1 MSMRSNKLNIPTNF
15 VQQQA
20 QLMQQQQQQQLQ
32 QKQFHSQQ
40 QQPQPEHMQQQQQQ
54 QQQQQFIPPPQY
66 QQQQQQLLAQLQQQ
80 HKFQQQQQQ
89 LSQSPPTQQQNLNN
103 SRNNLASLVA
113 AINANDHH
121 HHPTYGSAVGT
132 TTNAAILKSSS
143 SASCSSPTPL
153 NPPPSY
159 SAAIAQNPPY
169 QFINHYQTSAV
180 GGTNIQDLNHPNNNS
195 LVLATSLTEC
205 EEPEDDQH
213 ALQLA
218 QQQQQQQQQLCVVAK
233 MQKSVT
239 ITVTPQR
246 SNSMDYLN
254 FEEKRQLIASSLSL
268 SDILQCNPANNVQTS
283 KENVTAKKQNG
294 AALRT
299 NSLGSGTRTPPLER
313 KSKLAALGRFFKPW
327 KWRRKKK
334 SEKFVAASKALERK
348 ISVRANREELVQK
361 GILLPESPLGNIQEP
376 GEESYYNNSNA
387 VNNSTNNANGVNT
400 LHSSNVQNNSMLNA
414 TTGGSNMGNSI
425 NSSQQQQQQQQQQVN
440 NALAIQFQTNNGG
453 SLNNPAS
460 NNTQNLNNN
469 NNSLSVANTNNINNI
484 NNGNNC
490 NNNSNSNNI
499 VGGNEN
505 SNNSNNGGV
514 PHSQSAPHQLG
525 VGGQQQQQQQQ
536 QPPPLT
542 PLAQH
547 HQALAQQLQ
556 QRFAISN
563 NNEPRKDKTD
573 AQHGGN
579 GTLSPNTEQPPC
591 QGSML
596 PPPGGGNMNVGSQ
609 QNHSHNMVSGRDQHD
624 SHTQNSKLERP
635 NTLGTNKLARRVNV
649 CYEHYPEGSSNAMMG
664 GPPGSTPPPYADSSI
679 GGGSGAGH
687 HHHHH
692 DGRGGGSGSGGKMV
706 GGVMLSELPEPPI
719 PVSEIGPIPPP
730 PMFSTP
736 SPTLVAG
743 RPHGP
748 GAINDKDY
756 QPYDDYDNDNEDDNG
771 SDIDYNYQTYS
782 NHIDTQ
788 RIEEIPAKE
797 PKLNAVPLKSAL
809 KKKPGQNSSSPATPI
824 SDHSNANGT
833 LPQGMGMGNNSNN
846 SSGSSTNQRPLVVRQ
861 DATNSYNLKP
871 ILRPRI
877 RIWQQMFNLPCTM
890 ENKENTRPYV
900 IRETSSD
907 SSDEDGSR
915 VLYRDDDTSRQA
927 KIARKESLSLKLQLR
942 PDKQDLINRN
952 ILHPVNDNE
961 MKESK
966 EAIGARLIRRLSM
979 RPTADELVERNILKT
994 TTPAEEKKQ
1003 KEEKKSYLLR
1013 KLSFR
1018 PTVEELKEKKII
1030 RFNDYI
1036 EVTQAHDYDRRAD
1049 KPWTRLTPKDK
1060 AAIRKE
1066 LNEFKSSE
1074 MAVHEGSRHLTRF
1087 HRP

>member
-1 MSMRSNKLNIPTNF
+1 MSMRSNKLNAASNF
-15 VQQQA
+15 AQQQA
-20 QLMQQQQQQQLQ
+20 GNEQQ
-32 QKQFHSQQ
+32 S
-40 QQPQPEHMQQQQQQ
+40 
-54 QQQQQFIPPPQY
+54 QQQQQFLPPPQY

-80 HKFQQQQQQ
+80 HKFQQQHQQ
-89 LSQSPPTQQQNLNN
+89 LSQSPPTSQASHLINN

-121 HHPTYGSAVGT
+121 PYGGGGVVGGGGT
-132 TTNAAILKSSS
+132 IKATS
-143 SASCSSPTPL
+143 PL

-159 SAAIAQNPPY
+159 SAAIAQNSPFQY
-169 QFINHYQTSAV
+169 INHFQPPSNNANVTDI
-180 GGTNIQDLNHPNNNS
+180 NPNNNS
-195 LVLATSLTEC
+195 LVLSSNSAMPHHESED
-205 EEPEDDQH
+205 PEDDQH
-213 ALQLA
+213 
-218 QQQQQQQQQLCVVAK
+218 QQQQQQQQLCVVAK

-268 SDILQCNPANNVQTS
+268 SDILHCNQPGNVN
-283 KENVTAKKQNG
+283 ENKDQLIAKKQNG

-313 KSKLAALGRFFKPW
+313 KSKLSALGRFFKPW

-334 SEKFVAASKALERK
+334 SEKFEAASKSLERK

-376 GEESYYNNSNA
+376 GEDSYFNDSTA
-387 VNNSTNNANGVNT
+387 VSNSTANANGSI
-400 LHSSNVQNNSMLNA
+400 LSSTVPKNSILANA
-414 TTGGSNMGNSI
+414 STGNGGSSSI
-425 NSSQQQQQQQQQQVN
+425 NAAQQQQQQHQQQSSHQQQT
-440 NALAIQFQTNNGG
+440 ALSQQMT
-453 SLNNPAS
+453 
-460 NNTQNLNNN
+460 
-469 NNSLSVANTNNINNI
+469 NSLSSLQQYQANAMQNGSSGGSNTNSTANATGGGVTPTMGGGQATHITNNT
-484 NNGNNC
+484 
-490 NNNSNSNNI
+490 NS
-499 VGGNEN
+499 GGNATDASSSSSSSGGN
-505 SNNSNNGGV
+505 SGA
-514 PHSQSAPHQLG
+514 HSSPLLG
-525 VGGQQQQQQQQ
+525 VAQP
-536 QPPPLT
+536 PPPLT

-563 NNEPRKDKTD
+563 NNDPD
-573 AQHGGN
+573 
-579 GTLSPNTEQPPC
+579 
-591 QGSML
+591 
-596 PPPGGGNMNVGSQ
+596 
-609 QNHSHNMVSGRDQHD
+609 
-624 SHTQNSKLERP
+624 
-635 NTLGTNKLARRVNV
+635 
-649 CYEHYPEGSSNAMMG
+649 GSSGNSMMG
-664 GPPGSTPPPYADSSI
+664 GPPGSTPPPYADA
-679 GGGSGAGH
+679 AGH
-687 HHHHH
+687 HHH
-692 DGRGGGSGSGGKMV
+692 GGKMV

-719 PVSEIGPIPPP
+719 PLSEIGPIPPP

-748 GAINDKDY
+748 GAVNDKDY
-756 QPYDDYDNDNEDDNG
+756 QPYDDYDNDHDHDDND
-771 SDIDYNYQTYS
+771 SDNDYNYQHYP

-797 PKLNAVPLKSAL
+797 PKPNAVPLKSAL
-809 KKKPGQNSSSPATPI
+809 KKKPGHNVNSSSSPATPVQ
-824 SDHSNANGT
+824 DHTNANGT
-833 LPQGMGMGNNSNN
+833 LPQGAGNSSGGGSGGGGVNSSNNSGMGNNS
-846 SSGSSTNQRPLVVRQ
+846 SHTSTSHQRPLVVRQ

-877 RIWQQMFNLPCTM
+877 RICRQQMFNINLPCTM
-890 ENKENTRPYV
+890 ENKENTRPFV
-900 IRETSSD
+900 IRENSSD
-907 SSDEDGSR
+907 SSDDDNSR
-915 VLYRDDDTSRQA
+915 ILYRDDDTSRQA

-952 ILHPVNDNE
+952 ILHPVNDNDV
-961 MKESK
+961 KESK

-994 TTPAEEKKQ
+994 QTPAEEKKQ

>member
-1 MSMRSNKLNIPTNF
+1 MSMRSNKLNAATNF
-15 VQQQA
+15 AQQA
-20 QLMQQQQQQQLQ
+20 GHEQQ
-32 QKQFHSQQ
+32 SAAT
-40 QQPQPEHMQQQQQQ
+40 
-54 QQQQQFIPPPQY
+54 QQQFLPPPQY

-80 HKFQQQQQQ
+80 HKFQQQHQQ
-89 LSQSPPTQQQNLNN
+89 LSQSPPTSQASHLINN

-121 HHPTYGSAVGT
+121 QYGGGGGGVVGT
-132 TTNAAILKSSS
+132 GKATS
-143 SASCSSPTPL
+143 PL

-159 SAAIAQNPPY
+159 SAAIAQNSPFQY
-169 QFINHYQTSAV
+169 ISHYQPPSNNANVT
-180 GGTNIQDLNHPNNNS
+180 DLNPNNNS
-195 LVLATSLTEC
+195 LVLSSNSTVPHESED
-205 EEPEDDQH
+205 PEDDQH
-213 ALQLA
+213 
-218 QQQQQQQQQLCVVAK
+218 QQQQLCVVAK

-268 SDILQCNPANNVQTS
+268 SDILHCNQPGNVG
-283 KENVTAKKQNG
+283 ENKDQLIAKKQNG

-313 KSKLAALGRFFKPW
+313 KSKLSALGRFFKPW

-334 SEKFVAASKALERK
+334 SEKFEAASKSLERK

-376 GEESYYNNSNA
+376 
-387 VNNSTNNANGVNT
+387 
-400 LHSSNVQNNSMLNA
+400 
-414 TTGGSNMGNSI
+414 
-425 NSSQQQQQQQQQQVN
+425 
-440 NALAIQFQTNNGG
+440 
-453 SLNNPAS
+453 
-460 NNTQNLNNN
+460 
-469 NNSLSVANTNNINNI
+469 
-484 NNGNNC
+484 
-490 NNNSNSNNI
+490 
-499 VGGNEN
+499 
-505 SNNSNNGGV
+505 
-514 PHSQSAPHQLG
+514 
-525 VGGQQQQQQQQ
+525 
-536 QPPPLT
+536 
-542 PLAQH
+542 
-547 HQALAQQLQ
+547 
-556 QRFAISN
+556 
-563 NNEPRKDKTD
+563 EPRKDKTD

-596 PPPGGGNMNVGSQ
+596 PPPGGGTGGSQ
-609 QNHSHNMVSGRDQHD
+609 QNHSHMVSGRDQHD
-624 SHTQNSKLERP
+624 SHTQNSKVERP

-649 CYEHYPEGSSNAMMG
+649 CYEHYPDGSSGNSMMG
-664 GPPGSTPPPYADSSI
+664 GPPGSTPPPYADA
-679 GGGSGAGH
+679 AGH
-687 HHHHH
+687 HHHH
-692 DGRGGGSGSGGKMV
+692 GGKMV

-719 PVSEIGPIPPP
+719 PLSEIGPIPPP

-748 GAINDKDY
+748 GAVNDKDY
-756 QPYDDYDNDNEDDNG
+756 QPYDDYDNDHDHDDND
-771 SDIDYNYQTYS
+771 SDNDYNYQHYP

-797 PKLNAVPLKSAL
+797 PKPNAVPLKSAL
-809 KKKPGQNSSSPATPI
+809 KKKTGHNVNSSSSPATPI
-824 SDHSNANGT
+824 QDHANANGS
-833 LPQGMGMGNNSNN
+833 LPQGAGIQGNSSSGVNVNSSNNSGMGNNASHT
-846 SSGSSTNQRPLVVRQ
+846 STSHQRPLVVRQ
-861 DATNSYNLKP
+861 DATNSYNLN
-871 ILRPRI
+871 R
-877 RIWQQMFNLPCTM
+877 QQMFNINLPCTM
-890 ENKENTRPYV
+890 ENKENTRPFV
-900 IRETSSD
+900 IRENSSD
-907 SSDEDGSR
+907 SSDDDNSR
-915 VLYRDDDTSRQA
+915 ILYRDDDTSRQA

-952 ILHPVNDNE
+952 ILHPVNDNDV
-961 MKESK
+961 KESK

-994 TTPAEEKKQ
+994 QTPAEEKKQ

>member
-1 MSMRSNKLNIPTNF
+1 MSMRSNKLNS
-15 VQQQA
+15 
-20 QLMQQQQQQQLQ
+20 
-32 QKQFHSQQ
+32 SQSAY
-40 QQPQPEHMQQQQQQ
+40 P
-54 QQQQQFIPPPQY
+54 PPPQSPQLQY
-66 QQQQQQLLAQLQQQ
+66 LPHHQHQQQQLLQQLQQQ

-89 LSQSPPTQQQNLNN
+89 LSQSPPSVSQQHQHQHQPPNATN
-103 SRNNLASLVA
+103 SRNNLATLVA
-113 AINANDHH
+113 AINNENG
-121 HHPTYGSAVGT
+121 YQLSAATG
-132 TTNAAILKSSS
+132 NSPAINVTS
-143 SASCSSPTPL
+143 
-153 NPPPSY
+153 PPSY
-159 SAAIAQNPPY
+159 SAAIAAGNGAGGGGGGGGSMSAPILEGHKTNASPF
-169 QFINHYQTSAV
+169 QFLNHYQAQELANLPNSQLV
-180 GGTNIQDLNHPNNNS
+180 VDGGGG
-195 LVLATSLTEC
+195 VVA
-205 EEPEDDQH
+205 EEDVDELDP
-213 ALQLA
+213 
-218 QQQQQQQQQLCVVAK
+218 QQQLCVVAK

-268 SDILQCNPANNVQTS
+268 SDILHCNPAAAG
-283 KENVTAKKQNG
+283 KEAAANANGELSPNHQNPQFSTLQSPKKQNG

-313 KSKLAALGRFFKPW
+313 KSKLSALGRFFKPW

-334 SEKFVAASKALERK
+334 SEKFEAASKSLERK

-376 GEESYYNNSNA
+376 GEDVYYNSNANTSNNMANGSILSVANNNNNNNNSN
-387 VNNSTNNANGVNT
+387 
-400 LHSSNVQNNSMLNA
+400 
-414 TTGGSNMGNSI
+414 GSALQNSI
-425 NSSQQQQQQQQQQVN
+425 NTTTAGSAGGALISQQQLQQQQQQQQQQQHQMVN
-440 NALAIQFQTNNGG
+440 VPTSISVQQFNAMNGG
-453 SLNNPAS
+453 
-460 NNTQNLNNN
+460 NNN
-469 NNSLSVANTNNINNI
+469 N
-484 NNGNNC
+484 G
-490 NNNSNSNNI
+490 
-499 VGGNEN
+499 
-505 SNNSNNGGV
+505 SNNGGGGVNNSSGSNGQNGGGGGGGGDASPMSNV

-525 VGGQQQQQQQQ
+525 

-563 NNEPRKDKTD
+563 NNDPD
-573 AQHGGN
+573 GGAAVN
-579 GTLSPNTEQPPC
+579 
-591 QGSML
+591 
-596 PPPGGGNMNVGSQ
+596 NVI
-609 QNHSHNMVSGRDQHD
+609 
-624 SHTQNSKLERP
+624 
-635 NTLGTNKLARRVNV
+635 
-649 CYEHYPEGSSNAMMG
+649 G
-664 GPPGSTPPPYADSSI
+664 GPPGSTPPPYTADGKMTNAQGGG
-679 GGGSGAGH
+679 GGGSGNVGA
-687 HHHHH
+687 
-692 DGRGGGSGSGGKMV
+692 

-736 SPTLVAG
+736 SPTLIAG
-743 RPHGP
+743 RAHGP
-748 GAINDKDY
+748 GAMNDQGYQDY
-756 QPYDDYDNDNEDDNG
+756 DYDDQEPDDDQLD
-771 SDIDYNYQTYS
+771 SDEEYMFQLRQQQQS
-782 NHIDTQ
+782 LHPNHVDTQ
-788 RIEEIPAKE
+788 RVEEIPAKE
-797 PKLNAVPLKSAL
+797 PKPNAVPLKSAL
-809 KKKPGQNSSSPATPI
+809 KKKPGQTSTSSPATPTQ
-824 SDHSNANGT
+824 DHSNANGNVQ
-833 LPQGMGMGNNSNN
+833 QGGGGGGGGPATSA
-846 SSGSSTNQRPLVVRQ
+846 SQRPLVVRQ
-861 DATNSYNLKP
+861 DATNSYSLKP

-877 RIWQQMFNLPCTM
+877 RICRQQVFNINLPCTV
-890 ENKENTRPYV
+890 ENKENTRPFV
-900 IRETSSD
+900 IRESSSD
-907 SSDEDGSR
+907 SDEGDGR
-915 VLYRDDDTSRQA
+915 ILYRDDDNDRQA

-952 ILHPVNDNE
+952 ILHQVTDNE
-961 MKESK
+961 IKESK

-979 RPTADELVERNILKT
+979 RPTAEELVERNILKT
-994 TTPAEEKKQ
+994 QSPAEEKKQ

>member
-1 MSMRSNKLNIPTNF
+1 MSMRSNKLNS
-15 VQQQA
+15 
-20 QLMQQQQQQQLQ
+20 
-32 QKQFHSQQ
+32 SQSAY
-40 QQPQPEHMQQQQQQ
+40 P
-54 QQQQQFIPPPQY
+54 PPPQSPQLQY
-66 QQQQQQLLAQLQQQ
+66 LPHHQHQQQQLLQQLQQQ

-89 LSQSPPTQQQNLNN
+89 LSQSPPSVSQQHQHQHQPPNATN
-103 SRNNLASLVA
+103 SRNNLATLVA
-113 AINANDHH
+113 AINNENG
-121 HHPTYGSAVGT
+121 YQLSA
-132 TTNAAILKSSS
+132 AAGN
-143 SASCSSPTPL
+143 SPAINVTS
-153 NPPPSY
+153 PPSY
-159 SAAIAQNPPY
+159 SAAIAAGNGAGGGGGGGSMSAPILEGHKTNASPF
-169 QFINHYQTSAV
+169 QFLNHYQA
-180 GGTNIQDLNHPNNNS
+180 QDLANLPNS
-195 LVLATSLTEC
+195 QLVVDGGGGVVA
-205 EEPEDDQH
+205 EEDVDELDP
-213 ALQLA
+213 
-218 QQQQQQQQQLCVVAK
+218 QQQLCVVAK

-268 SDILQCNPANNVQTS
+268 SDILHCNPAAAG
-283 KENVTAKKQNG
+283 KEAAANANGELSPNHQNPQFSTLQSPKKQNG

-313 KSKLAALGRFFKPW
+313 KSKLSALGRFFKPW

-334 SEKFVAASKALERK
+334 SEKFEAASKSLERK

-376 GEESYYNNSNA
+376 GEDVYFNSNANTSNNMANGSILSVANNNNNNNNSN
-387 VNNSTNNANGVNT
+387 
-400 LHSSNVQNNSMLNA
+400 
-414 TTGGSNMGNSI
+414 GSALQNSI
-425 NSSQQQQQQQQQQVN
+425 NTTTAGSAGGALISQQQLAQQQQQQQQQQHQMVN
-440 NALAIQFQTNNGG
+440 VPTSISVQQFNAMNGG
-453 SLNNPAS
+453 
-460 NNTQNLNNN
+460 NNN
-469 NNSLSVANTNNINNI
+469 N
-484 NNGNNC
+484 G
-490 NNNSNSNNI
+490 
-499 VGGNEN
+499 
-505 SNNSNNGGV
+505 SNNGVGGVNNSSGSNGQNGGGGGGDASPMSNV

-525 VGGQQQQQQQQ
+525 

-563 NNEPRKDKTD
+563 NNDPD
-573 AQHGGN
+573 GGAAVN
-579 GTLSPNTEQPPC
+579 
-591 QGSML
+591 
-596 PPPGGGNMNVGSQ
+596 NVI
-609 QNHSHNMVSGRDQHD
+609 
-624 SHTQNSKLERP
+624 
-635 NTLGTNKLARRVNV
+635 
-649 CYEHYPEGSSNAMMG
+649 G
-664 GPPGSTPPPYADSSI
+664 GPPGSTPPPYTADGKMTNAQGGG
-679 GGGSGAGH
+679 GGGSGNVGA
-687 HHHHH
+687 
-692 DGRGGGSGSGGKMV
+692 

-736 SPTLVAG
+736 SPTLIAG
-743 RPHGP
+743 RAHGP
-748 GAINDKDY
+748 GAMNDQGYQDY
-756 QPYDDYDNDNEDDNG
+756 DYDDQEPDDDQLD
-771 SDIDYNYQTYS
+771 SDEEYMFQLRQQQQS
-782 NHIDTQ
+782 LHPNHVDTQ
-788 RIEEIPAKE
+788 RVEEIPAKE
-797 PKLNAVPLKSAL
+797 PKPNAVPLKSAL
-809 KKKPGQNSSSPATPI
+809 KKKPGQTSTSSPATPTQ
-824 SDHSNANGT
+824 DHSNANGNVQ
-833 LPQGMGMGNNSNN
+833 QGGGGGGGGPATSA
-846 SSGSSTNQRPLVVRQ
+846 SQRPLVVRQ
-861 DATNSYNLKP
+861 DATNSYSLKP

-877 RIWQQMFNLPCTM
+877 RICRQQVFNINLPCTV
-890 ENKENTRPYV
+890 ENKENTRPFV
-900 IRETSSD
+900 IRESSSD
-907 SSDEDGSR
+907 SDEGDGR
-915 VLYRDDDTSRQA
+915 ILYRDDDNDRQA

-952 ILHPVNDNE
+952 ILHQVTDNE
-961 MKESK
+961 IKESK

-979 RPTADELVERNILKT
+979 RPTAEELVERNILKT
-994 TTPAEEKKQ
+994 QSPAEEKKQ

>member
-1 MSMRSNKLNIPTNF
+1 MSINTSPVSSEEL
-15 VQQQA
+15 
-20 QLMQQQQQQQLQ
+20 
-32 QKQFHSQQ
+32 
-40 QQPQPEHMQQQQQQ
+40 PQ
-54 QQQQQFIPPPQY
+54 
-66 QQQQQQLLAQLQQQ
+66 
-80 HKFQQQQQQ
+80 
-89 LSQSPPTQQQNLNN
+89 T
-103 SRNNLASLVA
+103 VA
-113 AINANDHH
+113 MSED
-121 HHPTYGSAVGT
+121 T
-132 TTNAAILKSSS
+132 TTIREDFVLMSTPDKFKDDVTTDDKS
-143 SASCSSPTPL
+143 
-153 NPPPSY
+153 
-159 SAAIAQNPPY
+159 
-169 QFINHYQTSAV
+169 
-180 GGTNIQDLNHPNNNS
+180 
-195 LVLATSLTEC
+195 
-205 EEPEDDQH
+205 
-213 ALQLA
+213 
-218 QQQQQQQQQLCVVAK
+218 K
-233 MQKSVT
+233 
-239 ITVTPQR
+239 
-246 SNSMDYLN
+246 
-254 FEEKRQLIASSLSL
+254 
-268 SDILQCNPANNVQTS
+268 
-283 KENVTAKKQNG
+283 AKKQNG

-313 KSKLAALGRFFKPW
+313 KSKLSALGRFFKPW

-334 SEKFVAASKALERK
+334 SEKFEAASKSLERK

-376 GEESYYNNSNA
+376 GEESYYNDSNA
-387 VNNSTNNANGVNT
+387 VNNSTTNANGSI
-400 LHSSNVQNNSMLNA
+400 LSSSVQNNSILANA
-414 TTGGSNMGNSI
+414 STGNGNGSSI
-425 NSSQQQQQQQQQQVN
+425 NAAPQQQQPQSQSQQTPTSHQHQ
-440 NALAIQFQTNNGG
+440 L
-453 SLNNPAS
+453 S
-460 NNTQNLNNN
+460 
-469 NNSLSVANTNNINNI
+469 NSLSSLQQYQVNAMHNGTNNANACGGTTPTNSGGTATHITNNTNSSANATDPSSSS
-484 NNGNNC
+484 G
-490 NNNSNSNNI
+490 S
-499 VGGNEN
+499 VAT
-505 SNNSNNGGV
+505 
-514 PHSQSAPHQLG
+514 HSSPLLG
-525 VGGQQQQQQQQ
+525 VVQP
-536 QPPPLT
+536 PPPLT

-547 HQALAQQLQ
+547 QQALAQQLQ

-596 PPPGGGNMNVGSQ
+596 PPPGGGTGGSQ
-609 QNHSHNMVSGRDQHD
+609 QNHSHMVSGRDQHD
-624 SHTQNSKLERP
+624 SHTQNSKVERP

-649 CYEHYPEGSSNAMMG
+649 CYEHYPDGSSGNSMMG
-664 GPPGSTPPPYADSSI
+664 GPPGSTPPPYADA
-679 GGGSGAGH
+679 AGH
-687 HHHHH
+687 HHHH
-692 DGRGGGSGSGGKMV
+692 GGKMV

-719 PVSEIGPIPPP
+719 PLSEIGPIPPP

-748 GAINDKDY
+748 GAVNDKDY
-756 QPYDDYDNDNEDDNG
+756 QPYDDYDNDHDHDDND
-771 SDIDYNYQTYS
+771 SDNDYNYQHYP

-797 PKLNAVPLKSAL
+797 PKPNAVPLKSAL
-809 KKKPGQNSSSPATPI
+809 KKKTGHNVNSSSSPATPI
-824 SDHSNANGT
+824 QDHANANGS
-833 LPQGMGMGNNSNN
+833 LPQGAGIQGNSSSGVNVNSSNNSGMGNNASHT
-846 SSGSSTNQRPLVVRQ
+846 STSHQRPLVVRQ
-861 DATNSYNLKP
+861 DATNSYNLN
-871 ILRPRI
+871 R
-877 RIWQQMFNLPCTM
+877 QQMFNINLPCTM
-890 ENKENTRPYV
+890 ENKENTRPFV
-900 IRETSSD
+900 IRENSSD
-907 SSDEDGSR
+907 SSDDDNSR
-915 VLYRDDDTSRQA
+915 ILYRDDDTSRQA

-952 ILHPVNDNE
+952 ILHPVNDNDV
-961 MKESK
+961 KESK

-994 TTPAEEKKQ
+994 QTPAEEKKQ

>member
-1 MSMRSNKLNIPTNF
+1 MSMRSNKLNAASNF
-15 VQQQA
+15 AQQQA
-20 QLMQQQQQQQLQ
+20 GNEQQ
-32 QKQFHSQQ
+32 S
-40 QQPQPEHMQQQQQQ
+40 
-54 QQQQQFIPPPQY
+54 QQQQQFLPPPQY

-80 HKFQQQQQQ
+80 HKFQQQHQQ
-89 LSQSPPTQQQNLNN
+89 LSQSPPTSQASHLINN

-121 HHPTYGSAVGT
+121 PYGGGGVVGGGGT
-132 TTNAAILKSSS
+132 IKATS
-143 SASCSSPTPL
+143 PL

-159 SAAIAQNPPY
+159 SAAIAQNSPFQY
-169 QFINHYQTSAV
+169 INHFQPPSNNANVTDI
-180 GGTNIQDLNHPNNNS
+180 NPNNNS
-195 LVLATSLTEC
+195 LVLSSNSAMPHHESED
-205 EEPEDDQH
+205 PEDDQH
-213 ALQLA
+213 
-218 QQQQQQQQQLCVVAK
+218 QQQQQQQQLCVVAK

-268 SDILQCNPANNVQTS
+268 SDILHCNQPGNVN
-283 KENVTAKKQNG
+283 ENKDQLIAKKQNG

-313 KSKLAALGRFFKPW
+313 KSKLSALGRFFKPW

-334 SEKFVAASKALERK
+334 SEKFEAASKSLERK

-376 GEESYYNNSNA
+376 GEDSYFNDSTA
-387 VNNSTNNANGVNT
+387 VSNSTANANGSI
-400 LHSSNVQNNSMLNA
+400 LSSTVPKNSILANA
-414 TTGGSNMGNSI
+414 STGNGGSSSI
-425 NSSQQQQQQQQQQVN
+425 NAAQQQQQQHQQQSSHQQQT
-440 NALAIQFQTNNGG
+440 ALSQQMT
-453 SLNNPAS
+453 
-460 NNTQNLNNN
+460 
-469 NNSLSVANTNNINNI
+469 NSLSSLQQYQANAMQNGSSGGSNTNSTANATGGGVTPTMGGGQATHITNNT
-484 NNGNNC
+484 
-490 NNNSNSNNI
+490 NS
-499 VGGNEN
+499 GGNATDASSSSSSSGGN
-505 SNNSNNGGV
+505 SGA
-514 PHSQSAPHQLG
+514 HSSPLLG
-525 VGGQQQQQQQQ
+525 VAQP
-536 QPPPLT
+536 PPPLT

-596 PPPGGGNMNVGSQ
+596 PPPGGGTGGSQ
-609 QNHSHNMVSGRDQHD
+609 QNHSHMVSGRDQHD
-624 SHTQNSKLERP
+624 SHSQNSKMERP

-649 CYEHYPEGSSNAMMG
+649 CYEHYPDGSSGNSMMG
-664 GPPGSTPPPYADSSI
+664 GPPGSTPPPYADA
-679 GGGSGAGH
+679 AGH
-687 HHHHH
+687 HHH
-692 DGRGGGSGSGGKMV
+692 GGKMV

-719 PVSEIGPIPPP
+719 PLSEIGPIPPP

-748 GAINDKDY
+748 GAVNDKDY
-756 QPYDDYDNDNEDDNG
+756 QPYDDYDNDHDHDDND
-771 SDIDYNYQTYS
+771 SDNDYNYQHYP

-797 PKLNAVPLKSAL
+797 PKPNAVPLKSAL
-809 KKKPGQNSSSPATPI
+809 KKKPGHNVNSSSSPATPVQ
-824 SDHSNANGT
+824 DHTNANGT
-833 LPQGMGMGNNSNN
+833 LPQGAGNSSGGGSGGGGVNSSNNSGMGNNS
-846 SSGSSTNQRPLVVRQ
+846 SHTSTSHQRPLVVRQ
-861 DATNSYNLKP
+861 DATNSYNLN
-871 ILRPRI
+871 R
-877 RIWQQMFNLPCTM
+877 QQMFNINLPCTM
-890 ENKENTRPYV
+890 ENKENTRPFV
-900 IRETSSD
+900 IRENSSD
-907 SSDEDGSR
+907 SSDDDNSR
-915 VLYRDDDTSRQA
+915 ILYRDDDTSRQA

-952 ILHPVNDNE
+952 ILHPVNDNDV
-961 MKESK
+961 KESK

-994 TTPAEEKKQ
+994 QTPAEEKKQ